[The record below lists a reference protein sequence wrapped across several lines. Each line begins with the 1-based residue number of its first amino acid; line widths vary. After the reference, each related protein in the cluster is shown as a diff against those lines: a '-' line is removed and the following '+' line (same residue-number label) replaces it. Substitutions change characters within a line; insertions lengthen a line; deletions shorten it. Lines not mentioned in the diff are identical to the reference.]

1 MVSSTVV
8 ENGETTALAVN
19 SAPAVGVPPG
29 DYRLVGWDM
38 DATGRRLI
46 DEICQIAGYTPSS
59 TYGQYVMPFKDL
71 NPPARKRHNIRV
83 VTIGKYRM
91 LKDNKTNKVLKTKS
105 EISALIDFITWL
117 ESVKGDAAD
126 GVILVYHEPRK
137 VIPSMLL
144 ESLRKFN
151 LLDRFKQ
158 TVKGFANGFNVAE
171 VKCADTVRTF
181 SLRTLSRVM
190 LDKEE
195 ELDNAV
201 DRARLALQVVQHLSA
216 GEENAK
222 GAEGSG
228 SGDSDAATKGTIEL
242 IREFVQPTHVEEK
255 ELAGLKLVLN
265 RQNSL
270 RPVFGMLLRQ
280 SRRERQH
287 ASLLRRLLAEAN
299 VDYAELQ
306 DVWLTEKKE
315 GLQKL
320 IKEKVT
326 GAKEKEEEELLEV
339 LECHFDPEKK
349 MKPRLD
355 VEKKEGKKGNVGKGA
370 AESKENVK
378 NESVIESPDTTT
390 TSSPLKEKLAPQENA
405 EVKSTDVKCE

>member
-8 ENGETTALAVN
+8 ENGETIAPVV
-19 SAPAVGVPPG
+19 SSSPAVGVPPG

-59 TYGQYVMPFKDL
+59 SYGQYVMPFKDL

-201 DRARLALQVVQHLSA
+201 DRARLALQVIQHLSA
-216 GEENAK
+216 GEETAK
-222 GAEGSG
+222 GAESSG

-299 VDYAELQ
+299 VDYVELQ
-306 DVWLTEKKE
+306 EVWSNEKRE

-326 GAKEKEEEELLEV
+326 GAKENEEEELLEV

-349 MKPRLD
+349 MKPKLS
-355 VEKKEGKKGNVGKGA
+355 VEKKVGKKGNIGKGA
-370 AESKENVK
+370 VESKENIK
-378 NESVIESPDTTT
+378 NESATESPDTTT
-390 TSSPLKEKLAPQENA
+390 TSSPLKEKLVPQENA
-405 EVKSTDVKCE
+405 EVKSSDVKCE